1 MTTIILAPEFRL
13 VVGIIAEGVEGWGGF
28 AILDGRPAPIGV
40 RATQA
45 TAISKVVSL
54 CVAAGLPM
62 KVYDLQEIAADIS
75 VVPHLAPGAPMT
87 NDHRSYR

>member
-1 MTTIILAPEFRL
+1 MTTLVLAPEFRL
-13 VVGIIAEGVEGWGGF
+13 VVGIITEGVEGWGGV

-54 CVAAGLPM
+54 CRAAGLPM
-62 KVYDLQEIAADIS
+62 KTYDLQELAADITVS
-75 VVPHLAPGAPMT
+75 PHLARG
-87 NDHRSYR
+87 RR

>member
-1 MTTIILAPEFRL
+1 MTTIVHAPEFRL
-13 VVGIIAEGVEGWGGF
+13 VVGIIAEGVEGWGGV
-28 AILDGRPAPIGV
+28 AVLDGRPVPIGV

-62 KVYDLQEIAADIS
+62 KVFVLQEIAADIS
-75 VVPHLAPGAPMT
+75 VAPHLARG
-87 NDHRSYR
+87 RR